1 MNVMDVIDVIDA
13 LLIDL
18 MRFFSTSFM
27 TKVLTVC
34 LVIFMMC
41 YLLVIICFILDHN
54 MQRAKEREL
63 EQSTTG
69 QKCKAE

>member
-1 MNVMDVIDVIDA
+1 MGVIDE

-34 LVIFMMC
+34 VVLFLVC
-41 YLLVIICFILDHN
+41 YLIVIICFLIDHN
-54 MQRAKEREL
+54 IQRAKEREL
-63 EQSTTG
+63 EQSTTD